1 MALPSWASQSII
13 RLRAKTKESRGSII
27 PDWSNPEQLTIR
39 GCSVQPA
46 GTSLTQDGRIQ
57 GITDGYTCYA
67 PQGADIKAGDRIRY
81 EGQDYVIN
89 GEPRIWQSPTGRAT
103 HMQINLERWEG

>member
-1 MALPSWASQSII
+1 MLPSFASQTII
-13 RLRAKTKESRGSII
+13 RIRPTTKEARGSTI
-27 PDWSNPEQLTIR
+27 PDWNNPDRLTIK

-67 PQGADIKAGDRIRY
+67 PPGIDVKAGDRIQY
-81 EGQDYVIN
+81 NGNDYTIN
-89 GEPRIWQSPTGRAT
+89 GEPREWKSATGRVT
-103 HMQINLERWEG
+103 HTQINLERWEG

>member
-1 MALPSWASQSII
+1 MALPSWANQSIV
-13 RLRAKTKESRGSII
+13 RLRAGTKDSRGSII
-27 PDWSNPEQLTIR
+27 PDWSNPNRLTIN

-67 PQGADIKAGDRIRY
+67 PPTADVKAGDRIRY
-81 EGQDYVIN
+81 EGQDYTIN
-89 GEPRIWQSPTGRAT
+89 GEPRLWKSATGRVT

>member
-1 MALPSWASQSII
+1 MLPSWAKQTII
-13 RLRAKTKESRGSII
+13 RLRPTTKEVRGSMV
-27 PDWSNPEQLTIR
+27 PDWSNPDQLTIH

-67 PQGADIKAGDRIRY
+67 PPGVDVKAGDRIRF
-81 EGQDYVIN
+81 EGQDYTIN
-89 GEPRIWQSPTGRAT
+89 GDPHEWKSPTGRVSST
-103 HMQINLERWEG
+103 QFSLERWEG

>member
-1 MALPSWASQSII
+1 MLPRFADQEIT
-13 RLRAKTKESRGSII
+13 RMRAKVKVERGSKI
-27 PDWSNPEQLTIR
+27 PDWSNPDELTIK

-67 PQGADIKAGDRIRY
+67 PPGTDVRAGDRIRFENQVY
-81 EGQDYVIN
+81 TIN
-89 GEPRIWQSPTGRAT
+89 GEPHTWKSPTGRVT
-103 HMQINLERWEG
+103 HTQINLERWEG